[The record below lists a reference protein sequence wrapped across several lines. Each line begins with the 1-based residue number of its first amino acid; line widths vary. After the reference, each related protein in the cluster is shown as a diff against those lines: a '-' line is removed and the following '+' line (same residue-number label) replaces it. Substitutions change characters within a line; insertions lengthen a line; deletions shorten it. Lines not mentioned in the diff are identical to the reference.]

1 VRIPIGGRE
10 VNDRDSR
17 FGVQRASGI
26 HGNPA
31 DAIENAISNFLCDEA
46 ERRRLDQREFKI

>member
-1 VRIPIGGRE
+1 VDPDRGRE

-17 FGVQRASGI
+17 FGVQRASAI

-46 ERRRLDQREFKI
+46 QRRRLDQREFKI